1 MSSRFVWPLR
11 VYYED
16 TDFGG
21 LVYNANYLK
30 YMERA
35 RSEYL
40 RRLGI
45 DQVELKANQNQIFV
59 VTDIEIQ
66 FKKPGRFD
74 DELVATA
81 QIVERSKVK
90 MLFEQEVYRDG
101 LEGELLT
108 SARVGAA
115 CLDATTLR
123 PQRLPTQLIES
134 LA

>member
-1 MSSRFVWPLR
+1 MSSPFVWPLR

-30 YMERA
+30 FMERA

-40 RRLGI
+40 RHLGI
-45 DQVELKANQNQIFV
+45 DQVKLKADHNQIFV
-59 VTDIEIQ
+59 VTDTEIQ

-74 DELVATA
+74 DQLVATA
-81 QIVERSKVK
+81 EIVEYGKVK
-90 MLFEQEVYRDG
+90 MVFKQDVLRDG

-108 SARVGAA
+108 TARVGAA
-115 CLDATTLR
+115 CLNATTLR
-123 PQRLPTQLIES
+123 PQRLPKQLLDS
-134 LA
+134 LV